1 MGKNIEYK
9 YQTSYDNCK
18 REAGE
23 SVRAFACRLQKLL
36 IKGYPGL
43 VKGKKQETIEQF
55 SRHKFLD
62 GLSVDLQDRL
72 LCLEFSSFRQLIEAP
87 ERHDTALEQH
97 EARKKRE
104 MINAIVRELI
114 LELIW
119 QCG

>member
-43 VKGKKQETIEQF
+43 VKGKNQETIEQF

-62 GLSVDLQDRL
+62 GLSAVDIQDRL
-72 LCLEFSSFRQLIEAP
+72 LCLEFTSFDQLIETA
-87 ERHDTALEQH
+87 ERHDTTLEQR
-97 EARKKRE
+97 EAR
-104 MINAIVRELI
+104 M
-114 LELIW
+114 
-119 QCG
+119 